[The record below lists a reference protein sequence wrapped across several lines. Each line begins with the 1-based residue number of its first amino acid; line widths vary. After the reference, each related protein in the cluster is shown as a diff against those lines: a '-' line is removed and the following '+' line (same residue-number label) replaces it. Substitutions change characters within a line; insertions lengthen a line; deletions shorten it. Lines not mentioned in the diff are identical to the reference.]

1 MWVTITISNSR
12 DIGRG
17 SERKREREFMR
28 NMHTRMDPA
37 RTRVDAIGCFHTQE
51 QHIST
56 RVGKHNPRATALQV
70 VDRLS
75 TTTTRA
81 SLWKKPQSHVPP
93 SASPFSH
100 TTRPQQSVPD
110 PISHAPRFCNPD
122 AARRRERSEP
132 ARPRLRRQGEYQLSR
147 SRALT
152 RRYP

>member
-75 TTTTRA
+75 TTAHRA
-81 SLWKKPQSHVPP
+81 SPWKKTQSSYVPS

-100 TTRPQQSVPD
+100 THRNKVS
-110 PISHAPRFCNPD
+110 
-122 AARRRERSEP
+122 P
-132 ARPRLRRQGEYQLSR
+132 ARYPKRQGSATPTLRADVSAASR
-147 SRALT
+147 PGQDCVVKGST
-152 RRYP
+152 RSAAAAPWRRSP